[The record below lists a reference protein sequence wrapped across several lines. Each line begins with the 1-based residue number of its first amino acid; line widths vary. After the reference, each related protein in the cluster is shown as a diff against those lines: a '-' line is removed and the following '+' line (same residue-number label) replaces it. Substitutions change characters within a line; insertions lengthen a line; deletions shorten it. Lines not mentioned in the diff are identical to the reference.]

1 MTTDEFVNRAKRVWG
16 DRFDY
21 SKTDIKNKD
30 EKGRV
35 LIICKEHGEFW
46 QAPYSH
52 LYGYMGCP
60 KCKWKHSSLEDF
72 IAEAKKIHGNKYDY
86 SKVVYLGMQKKVCII
101 CPEHGE
107 FWQTPSDHIY
117 RGGRGCKLCAGNY
130 KKGTE
135 DFIKES
141 KEIYGEL
148 FDYSKTVYNGAHK
161 KSIFICKK
169 HNYEFDQT
177 PDNHLRWNGCP
188 FCKTSK
194 LEKEVRDLLNE
205 HNVIFEEQKTFDWL
219 KYKENMYLD
228 FFVPKYNLAIEC
240 QGEQHFETFRF
251 KEDNIE
257 TLKKRIDRD
266 KRKFELCKEHGIDI
280 VYFGSNKKY
289 KTCCEQEIVFN
300 KELIL
305 DKIYESN

>member
-30 EKGRV
+30 KKGRV

-148 FDYSKTVYNGAHK
+148 FDYSKTVQRY
-161 KSIFICKK
+161 
-169 HNYEFDQT
+169 
-177 PDNHLRWNGCP
+177 
-188 FCKTSK
+188 
-194 LEKEVRDLLNE
+194 V
-205 HNVIFEEQKTFDWL
+205 
-219 KYKENMYLD
+219 
-228 FFVPKYNLAIEC
+228 FF
-240 QGEQHFETFRF
+240 G
-251 KEDNIE
+251 
-257 TLKKRIDRD
+257 
-266 KRKFELCKEHGIDI
+266 
-280 VYFGSNKKY
+280 
-289 KTCCEQEIVFN
+289 
-300 KELIL
+300 
-305 DKIYESN
+305 